1 MDELNRYFNFHLP
14 ILPYCFFVLQALER
28 VVYQPSVRNHLAAL
42 GEATAEGSGEEHSE
56 PHHKSLHLRSTG
68 ECIIFFLTGLW
79 LIFDCFIIQFTES
92 SAVHC
97 AERRACRCGSTG
109 LPGEHLNECFLPSK
123 WFILL
128 FHVFFVVVLQLQLL
142 SVIDNL
148 WILAVERADQ
158 AGRELAKVNNNYY
171 FILHLGLY
179 FSI

>member
-1 MDELNRYFNFHLP
+1 MNSIGILIFIYLSYRIVFLYCRHWRELSISPVYEITLLRWEKQLQKDLGKS
-14 ILPYCFFVLQALER
+14 ILSLITSLSTSAAQVSALF
-28 VVYQPSVRNHLAAL
+28 
-42 GEATAEGSGEEHSE
+42 
-56 PHHKSLHLRSTG
+56 
-68 ECIIFFLTGLW
+68 FFLTGLW